1 MSIGQEIIESFK
13 KGNVLT
19 RFIYLNIS
27 VFLIFALIH
36 LIEYLLLG
44 NTDSIWS
51 NYFSVPSNLS
61 VLASQPWSPLTYM
74 FLHTNFLHI
83 LFNMLWLYWFG
94 KIFLERLSS
103 SNFVSV
109 YILGGLVGALFY
121 ILAFNSF
128 SVFQP
133 MALNSY
139 ALGASASVMA
149 IVFAITFLIPEY
161 KVYLVFLGEVKLKY
175 IALFSIVLDLISI
188 PVGNAGGHIAHLGG
202 ALFGFV
208 FIYYYKKG
216 ILITKWM
223 ETAWEKLIDSTQSKP
238 KMKVTYRKTGH
249 SDIDYNTRKVSDQ
262 AKVDAILDRISR
274 SGYASLSKEEKEFLF
289 KSGQK

>member
-61 VLASQPWSPLTYM
+61 VLVSQPWSPLTYM

-133 MALNSY
+133 MALTSY

-249 SDIDYNTRKVSDQ
+249 TDIDYNTRKVSDQ

>member
-44 NTDSIWS
+44 NTDSIWL

-61 VLASQPWSPLTYM
+61 VLAIQPWSPLTYM

>member
-44 NTDSIWS
+44 NTDSIWL

-61 VLASQPWSPLTYM
+61 VLAIQPWSPLTYM

-216 ILITKWM
+216 ILITKWL

>member
-61 VLASQPWSPLTYM
+61 VLAIQPWSPLTYM

-216 ILITKWM
+216 ILITKWL

-249 SDIDYNTRKVSDQ
+249 TDIDYNTRKVSDQ

>member
-249 SDIDYNTRKVSDQ
+249 TDIDYNTRKVSDQ

>member
-61 VLASQPWSPLTYM
+61 VLVSQPWSPLTYM

>member
-61 VLASQPWSPLTYM
+61 VLAIQPWSPLTYM

>member
-44 NTDSIWS
+44 NTDSTWS

-61 VLASQPWSPLTYM
+61 VLVSQPWSPLTYM

-216 ILITKWM
+216 ILITKWL

>member
-61 VLASQPWSPLTYM
+61 VLAIQPWSPLTYM

-216 ILITKWM
+216 ILITKWL